1 MSRVVG
7 WRRWRSP
14 GGCARESRERRAA
27 HPGAQ
32 PGATTGG
39 LTRGVERAGGAARV
53 AGSALSG
60 FFIGGYQG
68 LVPDVATT
76 YTLASAKCDDP
87 GTSSPGITWE
97 LVTSTVSGPAPS
109 LLIHNLLFNEIP
121 R

>member
-1 MSRVVG
+1 M
-7 WRRWRSP
+7 
-14 GGCARESRERRAA
+14 

-32 PGATTGG
+32 PGAAAGG
-39 LTRGVERAGGAARV
+39 LTRGAERAGGAARV
-53 AGSALSG
+53 AGSAPSLSS
-60 FFIGGYQG
+60 FFIGGYQS
-68 LVPDVATT
+68 LIPDVATT
-76 YTLASAKCDDP
+76 YNLASAKCDDP